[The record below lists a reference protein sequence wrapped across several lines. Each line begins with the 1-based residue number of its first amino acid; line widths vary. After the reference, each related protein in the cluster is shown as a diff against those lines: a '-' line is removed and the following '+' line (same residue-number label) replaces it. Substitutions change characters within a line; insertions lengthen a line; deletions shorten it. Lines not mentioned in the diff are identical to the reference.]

1 MFLFYNGWNFLFL
14 FFVFIRYLEQSL
26 PGKRSQYSDS
36 LRAGWFW
43 DRIPVRVRFSVLVQ
57 TCPGA
62 HPAYFTMGAVPFSR
76 E

>member
-1 MFLFYNGWNFLFL
+1 MFLFYNGRNLLSL
-14 FFVFIRYLEQSL
+14 FFVFVQYLEQSL

-43 DRIPVRVRFSVLVQ
+43 DRISVRVRFFAPVQ

-62 HPAYFTMGAVPFSR
+62 HPVSCRMGAVPFSR
-76 E
+76 G